1 MLAAKWFELHRVL
14 LVHAT
19 VIAVLAAVLVVVL
32 RLTGLR
38 LIHQSA
44 GRIGALRE
52 ATYRAAHSPALALI
66 MLCAAYLIGT
76 QVNERIHAPVLSR
89 ILDPSLRVG
98 ILAVV
103 GWAGWNLIE
112 IYPLVRRPRG
122 RPLDP
127 MLQDLAGKFARLGVL
142 TLIGLMILRTL
153 HFPIASLLTVGGIA
167 GIAVGFAA
175 QGVVANLFGAV
186 VIYLDQPFK
195 IGEWIVLPSMN
206 ISGTVEHIGWR
217 STRLRGFDT
226 YPYYV
231 PNHVFNT
238 SVVETPPR
246 MQARRIQQTLPL
258 RYSDVE
264 RLPAI
269 LADLRAYIA
278 NHPRIDH
285 VQGKVQGEFVYF
297 TNYGVHSL
305 DILIYCFANTVWWA
319 ESLAIQED
327 VLLNAARIIGE
338 HGGQLALPVT
348 RVQMQMT
355 PPEGNREE
363 RCAPP

>member
-1 MLAAKWFELHRVL
+1 MLAAKWFELYRSL
-14 LVHAT
+14 IIHAAL
-19 VIAVLAAVLVVVL
+19 IALAAAILFLLL
-32 RLTGLR
+32 RLSGLR
-38 LIHQSA
+38 LINRASGRVSA
-44 GRIGALRE
+44 FRE
-52 ATYRAAHSPALALI
+52 ALYRAAHSPALALI

-76 QVNERIHAPVLSR
+76 QINERIHAPVLSR

-98 ILAVV
+98 ILAVL

-112 IYPLVRRPRG
+112 IYPLVQHPRA
-122 RPLDP
+122 RTLDP
-127 MLQDLAGKFARLGVL
+127 MLYDLLGKSARLGVV

-153 HFPIASLLTVGGIA
+153 HFPIASLLTIGGIA

-175 QGVVANLFGAV
+175 QGVVSNLFGAV

-195 IGEWIVLPSMN
+195 IGEWIVLPSLN

-278 NHPRIDH
+278 NHPRLDH
-285 VQGKVQGEFVYF
+285 VQGKVQGEFVHF

-348 RVQMQMT
+348 RVQMQ
-355 PPEGNREE
+355 
-363 RCAPP
+363 APPSERASQEPPTPS